1 MEWFHVSDHSG
12 SNKTELMRI
21 IFVLPFVLTFDDS
34 IADHNRDRV
43 VGEDEEEIA
52 GDVDAE
58 LE

>member
-1 MEWFHVSDHSG
+1 M
-12 SNKTELMRI
+12 LMRI